1 MGACRALAGGRV
13 RGRLRTQG
21 EAPAVLRRRL
31 SHPVRPRSGV
41 ARRAR
46 GLGLPGRGRR
56 RAGARAAAGG
66 ADRLGAAGRVGV
78 PAPARGAGARVR
90 DVRHPDHV
98 VAADRR
104 GRLRRARR
112 GGARRLRHAHAA
124 ADRRGHPAA
133 AAARAD
139 PAAGEDGA
147 DGLRADGGRDGG
159 RRPRA
164 VRRGAAVAPRRRHG
178 GGHGARRL
186 ERGAAG
192 RRLAGRALAAAA
204 GAGAGGEGARAAPD
218 VRARSAA
225 GGVAGR
231 AGDPAAAVGARPR
244 AVPDGDALVLAAVR
258 VLGPPGSERAR
269 AQHGRGDGIAA
280 ARAGATLTRAVASRS
295 SRGVLLVAA
304 LAAVALLIFAL
315 IGAIGSLTP
324 FGSETKDRSGPVL
337 LKSLEDLSQYRAA
350 SANLQV
356 VVDVEQ
362 DDKLL
367 PSFIRGER
375 TLFVA
380 AGTVDAAVDFSGLS
394 KDAGAVKVSDDR
406 KAVTITLPAAT
417 LTEAR
422 LDPSRS
428 RVYDRDRG
436 ITNRVEDVFSDNPG
450 DEQLLYELATRK
462 LSDAA
467 KADPELRKRAQEN
480 TRHMLEGMMRGLGFE
495 RVTVRFRPA
504 S

>member
-1 MGACRALAGGRV
+1 M
-13 RGRLRTQG
+13 
-21 EAPAVLRRRL
+21 
-31 SHPVRPRSGV
+31 
-41 ARRAR
+41 
-46 GLGLPGRGRR
+46 
-56 RAGARAAAGG
+56 
-66 ADRLGAAGRVGV
+66 
-78 PAPARGAGARVR
+78 
-90 DVRHPDHV
+90 
-98 VAADRR
+98 
-104 GRLRRARR
+104 
-112 GGARRLRHAHAA
+112 
-124 ADRRGHPAA
+124 
-133 AAARAD
+133 
-139 PAAGEDGA
+139 
-147 DGLRADGGRDGG
+147 
-159 RRPRA
+159 
-164 VRRGAAVAPRRRHG
+164 
-178 GGHGARRL
+178 
-186 ERGAAG
+186 
-192 RRLAGRALAAAA
+192 
-204 GAGAGGEGARAAPD
+204 
-218 VRARSAA
+218 
-225 GGVAGR
+225 
-231 AGDPAAAVGARPR
+231 
-244 AVPDGDALVLAAVR
+244 
-258 VLGPPGSERAR
+258 
-269 AQHGRGDGIAA
+269 
-280 ARAGATLTRAVASRS
+280 ASRS

-304 LAAVALLIFAL
+304 LAAVALLIVAL
-315 IGAIGSLTP
+315 IAAVGSLNP

-350 SANLQV
+350 SANMQV

-394 KDAGAVKVSDDR
+394 KDPSAVKVSDDR

-450 DEQLLYELATRK
+450 DEQPVYELATRK

-480 TRHMLEGMMRGLGFE
+480 TQHMLEGMMRGLGFE
-495 RVTVRFRPA
+495 QVTVKFQPA